1 MAESIGER
9 IEGTS
14 GVALWEVQSEE
25 DPWGPYLVNAI
36 KVRKEGDRMNISWES
51 LFSKANEFFL
61 LGKNYIVTNGEIT
74 IIDESTGRMRL
85 NSRWQ
90 NGLHEAVEAKE
101 RVYQENKK
109 QREGVDMKTPI
120 KISEQDRLLASITF
134 QVFFRYYA
142 KLAGMSVS
150 EQNSKEQL
158 MADGSAGNSVE

>member
-1 MAESIGER
+1 MTEALGEKV
-9 IEGTS
+9 EGSS

-36 KVRKEGDRMNISWES
+36 KVSKECYRMNILCAS
-51 LFSKANEFFL
+51 LFSKANEFFT
-61 LGKNYIVTNGEIT
+61 LGKNYIVVDGKVT

-101 RVYQENKK
+101 RIYQENKK
-109 QREGVDMKTPI
+109 QREGVDLETLI

-134 QVFFRYYA
+134 QVFFKYYA

-150 EQNSKEQL
+150 EQHLTDRSHHDRWFCRERH
-158 MADGSAGNSVE
+158 